1 METFQDELQDSG
13 IALEELDQN
22 PELAANILKFQMNE
36 HVHDRME
43 RLIEKQQEREI
54 RAQALTDLKENIAEY
69 DFFFIDIHSSL
80 VLIY

>member
-1 METFQDELQDSG
+1 M
-13 IALEELDQN
+13 EELDQN

-43 RLIEKQQEREI
+43 RLIERQHEREI

-69 DFFFIDIHSSL
+69 VCYWFESASYKCAFSL
-80 VLIY
+80 FS